1 MKKTQFLR
9 ATFHNSNNI
18 FITKGFQNILINLL
32 LDTGI
37 LSCFNPLF
45 RLFLP
50 LKQQIT
56 GRLVYGSC
64 IALKNTIFQCPEP
77 SITQKN
83 TVKKQDFSYKKMP
96 ENCRLSFC
104 PNLILT
110 QQTSI
115 FIIKFEHFRAY
126 LELCKKIAML
136 GNPAGTCRL
145 WVVKIFRVA
154 WRIRKGPDPKI
165 FGVIWERVLAP
176 FQATQEIF

>member
-1 MKKTQFLR
+1 MAAGPTHFELLGSPFGGVFLPQTLCNRKLVFR
-9 ATFHNSNNI
+9 AMYNFKNYKFGVPRHHDKSSNSNKI
-18 FITKGFQNILINLL
+18 GQNSL
-32 LDTGI
+32 
-37 LSCFNPLF
+37 
-45 RLFLP
+45 
-50 LKQQIT
+50 
-56 GRLVYGSC
+56 
-64 IALKNTIFQCPEP
+64 
-77 SITQKN
+77 
-83 TVKKQDFSYKKMP
+83 KKMP

-176 FQATQEIF
+176 FQATQEIFWFMLNHG